1 MNGDV
6 THLTR
11 QIMPTRELRPFLDQ
25 KNRYLSKFGRKVCVD
40 ETSAYKGDMVPVDRW
55 VNSKG
60 ELVVLASFDTAN
72 STKACTL
79 QIKRRQQEIED
90 RKVGPILWSNTEYI
104 GPMAIFGALC
114 LTSIVIHIIICLKNR
129 PRSGP
134 RPRRNDMDMWCLW
147 INCLMRPKICVN
159 INNWCFFLAPKKTQL
174 QVLEYSLILARQ
186 TEFVLT
192 KFTRR

>member
-25 KNRYLSKFGRKVCVD
+25 KNRHLSKFGRKVCVD

-114 LTSIVIHIIICLKNR
+114 LTSIVIHIIICAKNR

-134 RPRRNDMDMWCLW
+134 RPRRNDMDM
-147 INCLMRPKICVN
+147 
-159 INNWCFFLAPKKTQL
+159 
-174 QVLEYSLILARQ
+174 
-186 TEFVLT
+186 
-192 KFTRR
+192 